1 MTLDEISQMTS
12 IDPNNKGFSAFTDY
26 LQLVEEAKLVLPRLE
41 SGPVRQPNLV
51 RTLIDGTWKY
61 SRYYDPNGVEAD
73 QFELYHMPSDP
84 IEAINLVNYQTGQIR
99 NDVTVPGFSAQQL
112 EEQRARLAAQL
123 AEQEAL
129 LL

>member
-1 MTLDEISQMTS
+1 M
-12 IDPNNKGFSAFTDY
+12 
-26 LQLVEEAKLVLPRLE
+26 
-41 SGPVRQPNLV
+41 
-51 RTLIDGTWKY
+51 
-61 SRYYDPNGVEAD
+61 EAD

-84 IEAINLVNYQTGQIR
+84 IEATNLLNFQTGQVR

-112 EEQRARLAAQL
+112 EAERSRLATQL